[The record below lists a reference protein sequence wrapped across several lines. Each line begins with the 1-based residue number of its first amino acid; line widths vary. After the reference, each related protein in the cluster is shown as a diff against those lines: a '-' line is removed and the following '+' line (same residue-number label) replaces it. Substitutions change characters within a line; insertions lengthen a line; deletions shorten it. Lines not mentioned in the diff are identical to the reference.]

1 MKKNISRDQR
11 YGIFERLMIGGLT
24 VFAAVAIVEL
34 VGSGNL
40 IGPSLL
46 ALCCLSVSLPFL
58 IFQIACQT
66 LGVTQRHQI
75 LLQTSTVVIAL
86 VGVFGLLISISPI
99 AGILFSISCIS
110 AYYLFIVFSE
120 DSKFSEGKIQTNDSS
135 SNKHIKT
142 AVNSS

>member
-1 MKKNISRDQR
+1 MNKNISQDQR
-11 YGIFERLMIGGLT
+11 NGIFERLMIGGLT

-34 VGSGNL
+34 VGSGKL

-46 ALCCLSVSLPFL
+46 ALCCLSISLPFL

-66 LGVTQRHQI
+66 LGVTQRHQV

-110 AYYLFIVFSE
+110 AYYLFIVFSG
-120 DSKFSEGKIQTNDSS
+120 DTKLSEGKIQTEERS
-135 SNKHIKT
+135 SNKDIKPAAT
-142 AVNSS
+142 ST